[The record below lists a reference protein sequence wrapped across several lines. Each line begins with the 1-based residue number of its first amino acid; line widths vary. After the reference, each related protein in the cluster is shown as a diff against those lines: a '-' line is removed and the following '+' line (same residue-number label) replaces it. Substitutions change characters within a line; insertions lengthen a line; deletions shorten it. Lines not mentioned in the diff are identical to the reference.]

1 MKYLVLVL
9 IVSFSSISFS
19 QVSIPDNKL
28 VKSPQAIVNELMNII
43 SGDTTEVRDW
53 EHFRSLFIPSAQ
65 FIIKNHNPRQRP
77 ISTLS
82 LEDFVRMLG
91 PTYQKNGFLEEQ
103 LEVRVD
109 EYNGIAQVFQ
119 VYHCKTLNGAYEAK
133 GVNSYQLVYG
143 QNRWWIASLMWASDD
158 NGVEVPEKL

>member
-1 MKYLVLVL
+1 
-9 IVSFSSISFS
+9 
-19 QVSIPDNKL
+19 
-28 VKSPQAIVNELMNII
+28 
-43 SGDTTEVRDW
+43 
-53 EHFRSLFIPSAQ
+53 
-65 FIIKNHNPRQRP
+65 
-77 ISTLS
+77 
-82 LEDFVRMLG
+82 MLG

-143 QNRWWIASLMWASDD
+143 QNRWWIASLMWASDE

>member
-53 EHFRSLFIPSAQ
+53 EHFRS
-65 FIIKNHNPRQRP
+65 
-77 ISTLS
+77 
-82 LEDFVRMLG
+82 
-91 PTYQKNGFLEEQ
+91 
-103 LEVRVD
+103 
-109 EYNGIAQVFQ
+109 
-119 VYHCKTLNGAYEAK
+119 
-133 GVNSYQLVYG
+133 
-143 QNRWWIASLMWASDD
+143 
-158 NGVEVPEKL
+158 